1 MSKLILIVDDEKSV
15 RQVLGRR
22 LTAWGYQV
30 AEAENGKVAIEVA
43 LQQNPDLI
51 LLDIMMP
58 VCDGIETSRLLKGD
72 PRTKMIP
79 IIFVTALMET
89 ADSFAIKNPEAGK
102 RGYSVIGKPYEPV
115 ELRRNIRE
123 ALGEPPE
130 QAPLTG

>member
-43 LQQNPDLI
+43 LQQNPGLI

>member
-1 MSKLILIVDDEKSV
+1 MSKLILIVDDEQDV
-15 RQVLGRR
+15 RKVLSRR

-30 AEAENGKVAIEVA
+30 AEAADGKSAIEAA
-43 LQQNPDLI
+43 LQKNPDLI

-72 PRTKMIP
+72 PRTRMIP
-79 IIFVTALMET
+79 IIFVTALMES
-89 ADSFAIKNPEAGK
+89 ASSFAIKNPEAGK

-123 ALGEPPE
+123 ALGEPPDD
-130 QAPLTG
+130 APLTG